1 MDIEKIKQ
9 EAIEEYKKDKSQDF
23 MLFAQQMN
31 QVILEGMNTTNKKKF
46 YKKYTP
52 EEVERF
58 LLDPSK
64 HEVQL
69 RDMSRYLTVSSPQYW
84 RLVNYLP
91 SMAVLRPIVTPFDID
106 KVTKNKSKTTKM
118 LKSCMKTIDNMSVQ
132 HEFLKVLQVAFR
144 EDTFYGYTIE
154 TNQSFFIKQLDPKYC
169 RIKGKY
175 DGCFTY
181 EFIIYFSII
190 I

>member
-106 KVTKNKSKTTKM
+106 KVNKNRLM
-118 LKSCMKTIDNMSVQ
+118 I
-132 HEFLKVLQVAFR
+132 
-144 EDTFYGYTIE
+144 
-154 TNQSFFIKQLDPKYC
+154 
-169 RIKGKY
+169 RIKS
-175 DGCFTY
+175 T
-181 EFIIYFSII
+181 
-190 I
+190 